1 MWALTSAELGD
12 HGKLGAASNSA
23 KGVHGCVYRIQTL
36 REDLRQ
42 ATTAKEVADIV
53 VRHGMAA
60 MDATAGALGVVY
72 EDGRSLALLS
82 RAGQGT
88 RALSLTRVCP
98 IETHAPLTF
107 VARTGQSLWLSSAED
122 YEGHYPRMSRCVAAA
137 PVACVP
143 VRIGGLPKGALGFVL
158 ASGRQLSAAERAF
171 VVALGSQCASALD
184 RVRLRGVKIRAT
196 RSGESSATRLERVQR
211 VTAALSRAPGVAEV
225 AEVVAREGQG
235 GLGAELCL
243 VAEWDRGVSRLLAK
257 AGDEGALDRAHQ
269 VLLKEWLPEV
279 ARLGATQ
286 DPVTLR
292 EIPGAPAGLVL
303 ACVPMLVE
311 GRLLGALAFSLKR
324 PRASREET
332 QGFMVALGD
341 LCGQALERARL
352 YESERAARE
361 RAEAAAQRAEEAGRL
376 KDTFL
381 GIVSHELRTP
391 LTAILGWANILRSRG
406 DVQRETL
413 LRALDSIARNA
424 AQQARI
430 VDELLDASQITRGGM
445 ELACEP
451 LDLRSTLASVLEGHT
466 QAAALRRIELR
477 SSLPPRGDDEGLVS
491 GDRMRLEGVF
501 SHLISNA
508 IKFTPPGGQ
517 VEVAMHIL
525 RDTVR
530 VEVQDTGEGIEASH
544 LPRLFDQFHQADT
557 SITRRHGG
565 LGLGL
570 SIVRYVVEAHGG
582 RVSAH
587 SRGRGQGATLVVEL
601 PFRSEGVRTTG
612 DPDTEIRL
620 RREKHPAGHPDD
632 AKMNPTRAAAG

>member
-1 MWALTSAELGD
+1 
-12 HGKLGAASNSA
+12 
-23 KGVHGCVYRIQTL
+23 VYRLQAL
-36 REDLRQ
+36 REDLRK
-42 ATTAKEVADIV
+42 ATTAKEVADIA

-60 MDATAGALGVVY
+60 MDATAGALGVVC
-72 EDGRSLALLS
+72 EDGSSIVLLS
-82 RAGQGT
+82 RKGEST
-88 RALSLTRVCP
+88 RSLSLSRVCP
-98 IETHAPLTF
+98 IEAHAPMAF
-107 VARTGQSLWLSSAED
+107 VSRTGQPLWLASAED
-122 YEGHYPRMSRCVAAA
+122 YEGHYPRMSRSVVAA

-143 VRIGGLPKGALGFVL
+143 VRVGGLPQGALGFVL
-158 ASGRQLSAAERAF
+158 PPERQLSSAERALL
-171 VVALGSQCASALD
+171 VALGSQCSSALD
-184 RVRLRGVKIRAT
+184 RVRLRGVKPRGT
-196 RSGESSATRLERVQR
+196 RSGESAATRLERVQR

-235 GLGAELCL
+235 GLGAEVCL
-243 VAEWDRGVSRLLAK
+243 VVEWDRGTSRLLAE
-257 AGDEGALDRAHQ
+257 AGKDAGALDRARQ
-269 VLLKEWLPEV
+269 TLLTEWLPEV
-279 ARLGATQ
+279 ARMGATQ

-292 EIPGAPAGLVL
+292 EIPGAPAGSAL

-324 PRASREET
+324 SRAAREET

-391 LTAILGWANILRSRG
+391 LTAILGWANILRTRS
-406 DVQRETL
+406 DIPPETL
-413 LRALDSIARNA
+413 SRALDSIARNA

-445 ELACEP
+445 DLSCEP
-451 LDLRSTLASVLEGHT
+451 LDVRSALTSALEGHT

-508 IKFTPPGGQ
+508 LKFTPPGGR
-517 VEVAMHIL
+517 VEVALHIL
-525 RDTVR
+525 RDAVR

-544 LPRLFDQFHQADT
+544 LPRLFEQFHQADT

-601 PFRSEGVRTTG
+601 PFRAEGLPTSG
-612 DPDTEIRL
+612 DPDTEIR
-620 RREKHPAGHPDD
+620 RKRDKQPSHAAHPSD
-632 AKMNPTRAAAG
+632 AKTGPTRAAAG